1 MRYGKISKYE
11 TNCIQQSNRYF
22 PSNIFSRNILRRWTL
37 FVLHWERFFECPYF
51 FIPLTIFEDFFIPLP
66 NLLFFIPLQHRN
78 LPDLLF
84 IRIIFVLYY
93 IFKTSSTNPSLNPNA
108 IIAFQNFHISS
119 FNGGSER
126 GTNPA
131 IPQKVCAKP
140 AIR

>member
-1 MRYGKISKYE
+1 MKQIAFSNLIDIKHILPKYSKE
-11 TNCIQQSNRYF
+11 VDTFRSALGEIFRVSLFFHTPN
-22 PSNIFSRNILRRWTL
+22 NIGG
-37 FVLHWERFFECPYF
+37 
-51 FIPLTIFEDFFIPLP
+51 PLP